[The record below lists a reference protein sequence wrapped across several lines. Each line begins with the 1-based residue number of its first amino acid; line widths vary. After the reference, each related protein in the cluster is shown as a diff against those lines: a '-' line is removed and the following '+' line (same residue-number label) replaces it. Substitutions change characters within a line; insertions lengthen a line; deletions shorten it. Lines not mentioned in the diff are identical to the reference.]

1 VAFLKENKDN
11 ILRMLKVFN
20 NMLVLSFS
28 LFIMFNNYLYSNWSK
43 VSEVN
48 GSSCILTFNDI
59 ILVGSNNGI
68 YRSVDNG
75 LSWSHYPVD
84 SQYSVITDLSKNHD
98 FIFAGTYYGVYSS
111 ADTGRTWN
119 SLGPPYSILSVYAIG
134 STIFACIHGGGL
146 FRSENNGQSWTPING
161 NSFYSYL
168 LHENKIFG
176 GTFSGIYVSIDNGF
190 TWDLTGLPNKI
201 ITSLS
206 KNDNYIFVAN
216 YTYGIYRSDDF
227 GGSWLESNYGLNLN
241 LFHPYSV
248 FAKDSLIFIGLTSNK
263 IYLST
268 DSGQNWN
275 DFSNGISIS
284 ENTYNVKFSISKN
297 KIFVSFLYNSL
308 WYYDLSQ
315 LTIIPEPKNQK
326 YPKLML
332 PQNYPNPFNPVTT
345 IKYTLHKKA
354 HVRIEIYNSI
364 GQRIESL
371 IDKDQL
377 PDKYSIQWD
386 ASINQ
391 LPSGV
396 YFYQVTVDDEVHS
409 RRMIYLK

>member
-1 VAFLKENKDN
+1 
-11 ILRMLKVFN
+11 MLKAFN
-20 NMLVLSFS
+20 NVLVFSFF
-28 LFIMFNNYLYSNWSK
+28 LFIMFNNYLYSNWTK

-68 YRSVDNG
+68 YRSIDNG
-75 LSWSHYPVD
+75 FSWSHNLVD
-84 SQYSVITDLSKNHD
+84 NQYSIITDLSKND
-98 FIFAGTYYGVYSS
+98 DLIFAGTYNGVYSS
-111 ADTGRTWN
+111 ADTGKTWN
-119 SLGPPYSILSVYAIG
+119 SLGPSYSILSVYAID

-146 FRSENNGQSWTPING
+146 FRSENNGQSWTPINE
-161 NSFYSYL
+161 NYFYSYM
-168 LHENKIFG
+168 LHENEIFG
-176 GTFSGIYVSIDNGF
+176 GTFSGIFVSIDNGF
-190 TWDLTGLPNKI
+190 TWDLTGLTNKI

-206 KNDNYIFVAN
+206 KNDNYIFAAN

-227 GGSWLESNYGLNLN
+227 GGSWSESNHGLNLN

-268 DSGQNWN
+268 DNGLNWN
-275 DFSNGISIS
+275 DFSDGININ
-284 ENTYNVKFSISKN
+284 ENTYNVKFSISRN

-308 WYYDLSQ
+308 WYCDLSQ
-315 LTIIPEPKNQK
+315 LTNISGLKSQK
-326 YPKLML
+326 YPKLIL

-345 IKYTLHKKA
+345 IKYTIQKKA

-364 GQRIESL
+364 GQRIEL
-371 IDKDQL
+371 LLDKDQI
-377 PDKYSIQWD
+377 PYKYNIQWN

-396 YFYQVTVDDEVHS
+396 YFYQVTLDDETHY
-409 RRMIYLK
+409 RRMIYVK